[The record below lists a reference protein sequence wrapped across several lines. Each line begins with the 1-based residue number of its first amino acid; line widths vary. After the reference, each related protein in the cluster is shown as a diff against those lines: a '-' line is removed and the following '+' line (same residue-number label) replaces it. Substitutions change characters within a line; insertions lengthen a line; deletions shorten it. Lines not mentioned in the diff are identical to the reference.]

1 MSAESRDAL
10 RVLLDGATVSGDL
23 WTGLQL
29 PNRNCA
35 EPLLKPSRRRFQW
48 MDEELSGADFPAATG
63 TESQACAPLCVS
75 LSRDFTLTE
84 RPCHDQISGYICA
97 HAQSPASACD
107 PLALPLGSGE
117 VALFNLSAEGGEGR
131 CSAVAGSIAV
141 LLPSRAK
148 FLCTQEDDSPWLR
161 GPWSCEVFMGGC
173 QHKCSTHDMRPQC
186 ICPPGAVLERN
197 NLSCVEAPN
206 GDPCASARCEHMCL
220 PHVGCQCWPGYE
232 LKEDG
237 KGCRDIDECQD
248 ERVCKGML
256 CSNNP
261 GSFECTCPSGYQQ
274 KNNKCVDINECSLAP
289 CEHICHNTDGS
300 YTCSCR
306 DGFAPNP
313 KDRRECVQHCP
324 SYECPA
330 ICDPNNPEQCRC
342 PLGYIYDVKATQGVC
357 VDINECE
364 MDACD
369 QSCDN
374 TFGSF
379 SCSCYKGYYM
389 DDGGMC
395 RLVDGGLTTPTYSDS
410 STPTVKQ
417 TPGDASLM
425 TPGAMV
431 GIIVCI
437 LLIIVVLMFLVHRKR
452 WTMNRR
458 GAHKPHDEHSKDLQ
472 QVTTEEDM
480 KTFANRHLNQNSA

>member
-1 MSAESRDAL
+1 MKELLLLLVALVAAAAVARVPHNCSCAGSSCYSVVLLQTAADARASRRSCEQQGGRLLRDMSAESRDAL

-131 CSAVAGSIAV
+131 CSAV
-141 LLPSRAK
+141 
-148 FLCTQEDDSPWLR
+148 
-161 GPWSCEVFMGGC
+161 FMGGC
-173 QHKCSTHDMRPQC
+173 QHKCSTHDMRP
-186 ICPPGAVLERN
+186 
-197 NLSCVEAPN
+197 
-206 GDPCASARCEHMCL
+206 
-220 PHVGCQCWPGYE
+220 
-232 LKEDG
+232 
-237 KGCRDIDECQD
+237 
-248 ERVCKGML
+248 
-256 CSNNP
+256 
-261 GSFECTCPSGYQQ
+261 
-274 KNNKCVDINECSLAP
+274 
-289 CEHICHNTDGS
+289 

-452 WTMNRR
+452 WTMNGR
-458 GAHKPHDEHSKDLQ
+458 GAHN
-472 QVTTEEDM
+472 V
-480 KTFANRHLNQNSA
+480 SALPG